1 MNKLAEVSDPQ
12 LEIFGIDPLWLV
24 IGKVLVIFVVLV
36 LMFLG
41 LQYKLWFDKGSV
53 PRAHAL
59 EQDLADLKA
68 KNEDAKQKNAVLDA
82 DVRDLEK
89 AGEAIE
95 ERARSELG
103 MVKKGETLIQV
114 KELQPPTA
122 SIPNTTGNAAPVP
135 KKP

>member
-1 MNKLAEVSDPQ
+1 MKGRI
-12 LEIFGIDPLWLV
+12 IFG
-24 IGKVLVIFVVLV
+24 VLAF
-36 LMFLG
+36 MFLG

-53 PRAHAL
+53 PRAHTL
-59 EQDLADLKA
+59 EQELDELKA
-68 KNEDAKQKNAVLDA
+68 KNEDAKQKNAVLEA

-114 KELQPPTA
+114 KELQPPA
-122 SIPNTTGNAAPVP
+122 PPPAANAGSVTPA
-135 KKP
+135 KKQ

>member
-1 MNKLAEVSDPQ
+1 MSVAAQRSIGMTGRI
-12 LEIFGIDPLWLV
+12 IFA
-24 IGKVLVIFVVLV
+24 VLV
-36 LMFLG
+36 LMFVG

-59 EQDLADLKA
+59 EQDLNELNA
-68 KNEDAKQKNAVLDA
+68 KNDEAKQKNAVLEA

-103 MVKKGETLIQV
+103 MVKKGETLFQV
-114 KELQPPTA
+114 KERPVIVAPATA
-122 SIPNTTGNAAPVP
+122 NPSASPSQAVTTQ
-135 KKP
+135 KP

>member
-1 MNKLAEVSDPQ
+1 MKGRIIFTVLA
-12 LEIFGIDPLWLV
+12 LI
-24 IGKVLVIFVVLV
+24 
-36 LMFLG
+36 FLG
-41 LQYKLWFDKGSV
+41 VQYKLWFDKGSV

-59 EQDLADLKA
+59 ERDLADVKA
-68 KNEDAKQKNAVLDA
+68 KNEEAKQKNAALEA

-114 KELQPPTA
+114 KELQPPA
-122 SIPNTTGNAAPVP
+122 AAIPNASTTMMVPAP

>member
-1 MNKLAEVSDPQ
+1 MKGRI
-12 LEIFGIDPLWLV
+12 IFG
-24 IGKVLVIFVVLV
+24 VLL
-36 LMFLG
+36 LMFVG

-59 EQDLADLKA
+59 ELDLADLKA
-68 KNEDAKQKNAVLDA
+68 KNEEAKQRNAVLEA

-103 MVKKGETLIQV
+103 MVKRGETLIQV
-114 KELQPPTA
+114 KERPAAALAAPPTGA
-122 SIPNTTGNAAPVP
+122 EP

>member
-1 MNKLAEVSDPQ
+1 MKGRI
-12 LEIFGIDPLWLV
+12 IFG
-24 IGKVLVIFVVLV
+24 VLL
-36 LMFLG
+36 LMFVG

-68 KNEDAKQKNAVLDA
+68 KNEDAKQKNAVLEA

-114 KELQPPTA
+114 KERPV
-122 SIPNTTGNAAPVP
+122 AAPGAPTSGAEP

>member
-1 MNKLAEVSDPQ
+1 M
-12 LEIFGIDPLWLV
+12 
-24 IGKVLVIFVVLV
+24 IGRAIFVVLV
-36 LMFLG
+36 LMFVG

-59 EQDLADLKA
+59 EQELSDLKA
-68 KNEDAKQKNAVLDA
+68 KNEDAKQKNAVLEA

-95 ERARSELG
+95 ERARNELG

-114 KELQPPTA
+114 KELAPPPAPQPAPGVA
-122 SIPNTTGNAAPVP
+122 NAPVP
-135 KKP
+135 PKKP

>member
-1 MNKLAEVSDPQ
+1 M
-12 LEIFGIDPLWLV
+12 
-24 IGKVLVIFVVLV
+24 IGRVIFAALV

-53 PRAHAL
+53 PRAHSL
-59 EQDLADLKA
+59 EQELSELKT
-68 KNEDAKQKNAVLDA
+68 KNEDAKQKNAVLEA

-114 KELQPPTA
+114 KELPTA
-122 SIPNTTGNAAPVP
+122 SQATNGSPPVP
-135 KKP
+135 ATKQ

>member
-1 MNKLAEVSDPQ
+1 MKGRI
-12 LEIFGIDPLWLV
+12 IFGLL
-24 IGKVLVIFVVLV
+24 L

-59 EQDLADLKA
+59 EQDLAELKA
-68 KNEDAKQKNAVLDA
+68 KNEDAKQKNAVLEA

-114 KELQPPTA
+114 KELQPQAAT
-122 SIPNTTGNAAPVP
+122 IPNTSAAPPVA

>member
-1 MNKLAEVSDPQ
+1 MKGRLIFTVLA
-12 LEIFGIDPLWLV
+12 LI
-24 IGKVLVIFVVLV
+24 
-36 LMFLG
+36 FLG
-41 LQYKLWFDKGSV
+41 VQYKLWFDKGSV

-59 EQDLADLKA
+59 ERDLADVKA
-68 KNEDAKQKNAVLDA
+68 KNEEAKQKNAALEA

-114 KELQPPTA
+114 KELQPP
-122 SIPNTTGNAAPVP
+122 AAPTPNASTTTMVPAP

>member
-1 MNKLAEVSDPQ
+1 MTGRI
-12 LEIFGIDPLWLV
+12 IFA
-24 IGKVLVIFVVLV
+24 VLV

-59 EQDLADLKA
+59 EQDLADLNA
-68 KNEDAKQKNAVLDA
+68 KNNEAKQKNAVLDA

-95 ERARSELG
+95 ERARNELG
-103 MVKKGETLIQV
+103 MVKKGETLFQV
-114 KELQPPTA
+114 KEH
-122 SIPNTTGNAAPVP
+122 PVP
-135 KKP
+135 PATAVANPSASPSQAVSTQKP

>member
-1 MNKLAEVSDPQ
+1 M
-12 LEIFGIDPLWLV
+12 
-24 IGKVLVIFVVLV
+24 IGRVIFAALV

-59 EQDLADLKA
+59 EQELSELKA
-68 KNEDAKQKNAVLDA
+68 KNEDARQKNAVLDA

-103 MVKKGETLIQV
+103 MVK
-114 KELQPPTA
+114 
-122 SIPNTTGNAAPVP
+122 PNEVYVQFTPR
-135 KKP
+135 

>member
-1 MNKLAEVSDPQ
+1 MLGRI
-12 LEIFGIDPLWLV
+12 IFA
-24 IGKVLVIFVVLV
+24 VLVVL
-36 LMFLG
+36 FLV

-59 EQDLADLKA
+59 EQELQELKA
-68 KNEDAKQKNAVLDA
+68 KNDDAKQKNAILEA
-82 DVRDLEK
+82 DVKDLEK

-114 KELQPPTA
+114 KELPAAA
-122 SIPNTTGNAAPVP
+122 STPSPIAP
-135 KKP
+135 KKAP

>member
-1 MNKLAEVSDPQ
+1 MM
-12 LEIFGIDPLWLV
+12 GR
-24 IGKVLVIFVVLV
+24 VIFAVLV

-59 EQDLADLKA
+59 EQDLADLKT
-68 KNEDAKQKNAVLDA
+68 KNEDAKQKNAVLEA

-114 KELQPPTA
+114 KELQPPAAT
-122 SIPNTTGNAAPVP
+122 IPNTTGNAAPAA

>member
-1 MNKLAEVSDPQ
+1 M
-12 LEIFGIDPLWLV
+12 
-24 IGKVLVIFVVLV
+24 
-36 LMFLG
+36 
-41 LQYKLWFDKGSV
+41 
-53 PRAHAL
+53 
-59 EQDLADLKA
+59 
-68 KNEDAKQKNAVLDA
+68 LDA

-114 KELQPPTA
+114 KELQPPAT
-122 SIPNTTGNAAPVP
+122 SIPNTTGNAAPSP

>member
-1 MNKLAEVSDPQ
+1 VSVAAQ
-12 LEIFGIDPLWLV
+12 RSIGMTGRIIFA
-24 IGKVLVIFVVLV
+24 VLV

-59 EQDLADLKA
+59 EQDLNELNA
-68 KNEDAKQKNAVLDA
+68 KNDEAKQKNAVLDA

-103 MVKKGETLIQV
+103 MVKKGETLFQV
-114 KELQPPTA
+114 KERPVV
-122 SIPNTTGNAAPVP
+122 AAPAAANASTSPSQAVSTQ
-135 KKP
+135 KP

>member
-1 MNKLAEVSDPQ
+1 MGR
-12 LEIFGIDPLWLV
+12 F
-24 IGKVLVIFVVLV
+24 IFVVLV

-114 KELQPPTA
+114 KELQPPAT
-122 SIPNTTGNAAPVP
+122 SIPNTSSTPAAPPVS

>member
-1 MNKLAEVSDPQ
+1 M
-12 LEIFGIDPLWLV
+12 
-24 IGKVLVIFVVLV
+24 IGRVIFVVLL

-41 LQYKLWFDKGSV
+41 VQYKLWFDKGSV

-68 KNEDAKQKNAVLDA
+68 KNEDAKLKNAVLDA

-103 MVKKGETLIQV
+103 MVKKGEMLIQV
-114 KELQPPTA
+114 KELPQPAATIPDSSSAPT
-122 SIPNTTGNAAPVP
+122 SP
-135 KKP
+135 KKQ

>member
-1 MNKLAEVSDPQ
+1 M
-12 LEIFGIDPLWLV
+12 IGRV
-24 IGKVLVIFVVLV
+24 IYAVLV
-36 LMFLG
+36 LMFFG

-68 KNEDAKQKNAVLDA
+68 KNEIAKQKNAVLDA

-103 MVKKGETLIQV
+103 MVRKGETLIQV
-114 KELQPPTA
+114 KELQPP
-122 SIPNTTGNAAPVP
+122 AAPPAPNAGPVTP
-135 KKP
+135 AKK

>member
-1 MNKLAEVSDPQ
+1 MKGRV
-12 LEIFGIDPLWLV
+12 IFG
-24 IGKVLVIFVVLV
+24 VLL
-36 LMFLG
+36 LMFVG

-68 KNEDAKQKNAVLDA
+68 KNEDAKQKNAVLEA

-114 KELQPPTA
+114 KERPAPA
-122 SIPNTTGNAAPVP
+122 SPSAPNAGPVTP
-135 KKP
+135 SKKQ

>member
-1 MNKLAEVSDPQ
+1 MK
-12 LEIFGIDPLWLV
+12 
-24 IGKVLVIFVVLV
+24 GKFIFVVLV
-36 LMFLG
+36 LMFVG

-59 EQDLADLKA
+59 EQDLADVNA

-114 KELQPPTA
+114 KERP
-122 SIPNTTGNAAPVP
+122 IAAPAAP
-135 KKP
+135 AAGAEPTKP

>member
-1 MNKLAEVSDPQ
+1 M
-12 LEIFGIDPLWLV
+12 
-24 IGKVLVIFVVLV
+24 IGRILFAALV

-59 EQDLADLKA
+59 EQELSELKA
-68 KNEDAKQKNAVLDA
+68 KNEDARQKNAVLDA

-114 KELQPPTA
+114 KELPAPA
-122 SIPNTTGNAAPVP
+122 AAPAASGNSP
-135 KKP
+135 ATAKKQ